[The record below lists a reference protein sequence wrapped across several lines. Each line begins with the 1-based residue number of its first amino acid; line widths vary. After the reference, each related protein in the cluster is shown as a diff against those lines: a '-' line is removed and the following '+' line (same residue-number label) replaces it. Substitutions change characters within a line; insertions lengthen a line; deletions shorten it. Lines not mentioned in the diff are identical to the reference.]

1 MHINPCL
8 FIISRKGSNSQSA
21 STDWASEPVVLM
33 AKSLGF
39 VVLTPNHALVV
50 DLIVKTENSVGVKR
64 LEKHEC
70 G

>member
-21 STDWASEPVVLM
+21 STDWASEPVVLT

-39 VVLTPNHALVV
+39 DRPHSKPRTGGGPHSKNR
-50 DLIVKTENSVGVKR
+50 KQCWR
-64 LEKHEC
+64 
-70 G
+70 